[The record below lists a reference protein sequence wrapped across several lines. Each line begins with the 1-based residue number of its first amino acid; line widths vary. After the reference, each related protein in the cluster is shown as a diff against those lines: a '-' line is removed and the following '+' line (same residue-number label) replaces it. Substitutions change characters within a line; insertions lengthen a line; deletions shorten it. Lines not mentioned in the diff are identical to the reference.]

1 MKPPRL
7 ICIVDGAMD
16 YRLAFEQVFLRHLFY
31 YSVRFF
37 STEKAFLDEL
47 PSMLPPPDLVL
58 VDHDLAQLG
67 GDQIRQALSQDTRY
81 QTLPI
86 VMMSESLPDS
96 EQTRQSTSWLL
107 KDLNLAVLRDNL
119 AQLCFEQLEMR

>member
-1 MKPPRL
+1 
-7 ICIVDGAMD
+7 MD